1 MSRVELE
8 SSLEERCVQIVE
20 RLGGMALKL
29 QIPGVRGFPD
39 RTILMP
45 GAKVWFAEFKRIK
58 SGRVSSQQLRWIE
71 RLGRAG
77 FSAYV
82 IDNEA
87 DFERA
92 LKKEEDAQKISAS

>member
-1 MSRVELE
+1 MPKIELE

-71 RLGRAG
+71 RLSKQG

-87 DFERA
+87 DFEKA
-92 LKKEEDAQKISAS
+92 LRKERNAEEV

>member
-1 MSRVELE
+1 MPRLELE
-8 SSLEERCVQIVE
+8 SSLEERCVQIIE

-39 RTILMP
+39 RTILIP

-71 RLGRAG
+71 RLRRSG
-77 FSAYV
+77 FDAYV
-82 IDNEA
+82 IDTEA
-87 DFERA
+87 EFESV
-92 LKKEEDAQKISAS
+92 LQEMMDA

>member
-1 MSRVELE
+1 MLPKIEKE
-8 SSLEERCVQIVE
+8 ASLEERCVQVVE

-29 QIPGVRGFPD
+29 QISGVRGFPD

-45 GAKVWFAEFKRIK
+45 GAKVWFAEFKRIR
-58 SGRVSSQQLRWIE
+58 SGRVSSQQLRWME
-71 RLGRAG
+71 RLGKAG

-87 DFERA
+87 DFNEA
-92 LKKEEDAQKISAS
+92 LRKEIGNAEEI

>member
-92 LKKEEDAQKISAS
+92 LKKEEDAQKI

>member
-1 MSRVELE
+1 MPKLELE

-39 RTILMP
+39 RTILIP
-45 GAKVWFAEFKRIK
+45 GQRVWFAEFKRIK

-77 FSAYV
+77 FAAYV
-82 IDNEA
+82 IDNED
-87 DFERA
+87 DFEKA
-92 LKKEEDAQKISAS
+92 LRKETDA

>member
-1 MSRVELE
+1 MPKIELE

-58 SGRVSSQQLRWIE
+58 SGRVSNQQLRWIE
-71 RLGRAG
+71 RLSRAG

-87 DFERA
+87 DFEKA
-92 LKKEEDAQKISAS
+92 LRKERNAEEV

>member
-1 MSRVELE
+1 MKRVELE
-8 SSLEERCVQIVE
+8 SSLEERCVQIIE

-29 QIPGVRGFPD
+29 QINGVRGFPD

-45 GAKVWFAEFKRIK
+45 GAKIWFAEFKRIK

-71 RLGRAG
+71 RLGKAG
-77 FSAYV
+77 FNAYV

-87 DFERA
+87 DFEKA
-92 LKKEEDAQKISAS
+92 LRKETDA

>member
-1 MSRVELE
+1 MPKLELE
-8 SSLEERCVQIVE
+8 SNLEERCVQIVE

-77 FSAYV
+77 FPAYV
-82 IDNEA
+82 IDNED
-87 DFERA
+87 DFEKA
-92 LKKEEDAQKISAS
+92 LRKETNAQEI

>member
-1 MSRVELE
+1 MPKIELE

-71 RLGRAG
+71 RLSRAG

-87 DFERA
+87 DFEKA
-92 LKKEEDAQKISAS
+92 LRKETNAEEV

>member
-1 MSRVELE
+1 MPKIELE

-58 SGRVSSQQLRWIE
+58 SGRVSNQQLRWIE
-71 RLGRAG
+71 RLSRAG

-82 IDNEA
+82 IDNET
-87 DFERA
+87 DFEKA
-92 LKKEEDAQKISAS
+92 LRKETNAEEV